1 MGPGVGPLES
11 VAVLKLFGQAY
22 HGRRVLVTGHNGFKG
37 SWLCLWLA
45 GLGAEVTGYSLA
57 PGAPQNHFRVLSLPT
72 ESTTGDI
79 LDQGALQ
86 RCLNDSQPEIV
97 FHLAAQSLVRASYED
112 PLGTLSTNVMGVA
125 HLLDACRR
133 CSSVK
138 AVIVVTSDKCYENKR
153 QPRAYSE
160 EDALGGHDPYS
171 ASKAA
176 AEIVTAS
183 YRESFFPA
191 GSYGDTHATL
201 IASARAGNV
210 IAGGDWAEARL
221 IPDIVRAAIAG
232 EPVSVRN
239 PESIR
244 PWQHVL
250 DCLAGYLLL
259 GQRLLAGDTTVAA
272 AWNFGPDDGQAV
284 SVLGIVERFK
294 SVWAELEVSLVQHV
308 DAPHEAAILRLDSS
322 RSHELLEWRS
332 VWNVDDAVSK
342 TVEWYQLFHEQDVVS
357 SSAQLN
363 SYVDRATETGAVW
376 ARA

>member
-1 MGPGVGPLES
+1 VGVIE
-11 VAVLKLFGQAY
+11 LFGEAY

-45 GLGAEVTGYSLA
+45 GLGAEVTGYSLS
-57 PGAPQNHFRVLSLPT
+57 PGSSPNHFGILSLPT
-72 ESTTGDI
+72 DSTTGDI
-79 LDQGALQ
+79 LDQAALQ
-86 RCLNDSQPEIV
+86 RCLNDSRPEIV

-112 PLGTLSTNVMGVA
+112 PLGTLRTNVMGVA
-125 HLLDACRR
+125 HLLEACRR
-133 CSSVK
+133 CSSLK

-153 QPRAYSE
+153 RPRPYSE

-183 YRESFFPA
+183 YRQSFFPT
-191 GSYGDTHATL
+191 GSYGDTHGTL

-221 IPDIVRAAIAG
+221 IPDIVRAAVAG
-232 EPVSVRN
+232 DPVCVRHPDSV
-239 PESIR
+239 R

-294 SVWAELEVSLVQHV
+294 SVWAELKVSLVQDP

-322 RSHELLEWRS
+322 RSQELLEWQS
-332 VWNVDDAVSK
+332 VWDVDDAVNK
-342 TVEWYQLFHEQDVVS
+342 TVEWYQRFHDKDVVS
-357 SSAQLN
+357 SSTQLN
-363 SYVDRATETGAVW
+363 SYVDRAREKGVVW
-376 ARA
+376 TRA

>member
-1 MGPGVGPLES
+1 MLE
-11 VAVLKLFGQAY
+11 LFGKAY
-22 HGRRVLVTGHNGFKG
+22 HGRRVRVTGHNGFKG

-57 PGAPQNHFRVLSLPT
+57 PGAPPNHFGVLALPT

-86 RCLNDSQPEIV
+86 RCLNDSRPEIV

-112 PLGTLSTNVMGVA
+112 PLRTLATNVMGVA

-153 QPRAYSE
+153 QPKPYSE
-160 EDALGGHDPYS
+160 ADALGGHDPYS

-183 YRESFFPA
+183 YRQSFFPA

-294 SVWAELEVSLVQHV
+294 SVWAELAVSLVQHA

-332 VWNVDDAVSK
+332 VWNVDDAVDK
-342 TVEWYQLFHEQDVVS
+342 TVEWYQLFHDKDVVS
-357 SSAQLN
+357 STAQLN
-363 SYVDRATETGAVW
+363 SYIDRATEMGAVW